1 MSKET
6 AVTRGRRTRKAI
18 LDASYALFVR
28 QGFAATS
35 MRDIALR
42 SHLALGGIYN
52 HFSSKE
58 AIFKTIVEER
68 HPFLEI
74 VPILNGVEG
83 DNTESFVQNAAHA
96 LVEQLGHHPAFLNL
110 MLIEIVE
117 FEGRHVPLLIGQFL
131 PLVSSLS
138 SRLEQGRGDATK
150 IPPLVLVRAFLG
162 MFFSYYIT
170 DRLLGRSMP
179 AAMRREAID
188 HFVDIFLHGVLREEQ
203 P

>member
-1 MSKET
+1 MARE
-6 AVTRGRRTRKAI
+6 AALVRGRLTRKVI
-18 LDASYALFVR
+18 LDAAYALFIK

-35 MRDIALR
+35 VRDIALR

-58 AIFKTIVEER
+58 EIFKTIVEER

-74 VPILNGVEG
+74 VPILNTVEG
-83 DNTESFVQNAAHA
+83 DDTESFVRNAAHR

-110 MLIEIVE
+110 MLIELVE
-117 FEGRHVPLLIGQFL
+117 FEGRHAPLLIGQFL
-131 PLVSSLS
+131 PLVTSLAE
-138 SRLEQGRGDATK
+138 RLRPEGRNRVE
-150 IPPLVLVRAFLG
+150 IPPLVLARAFLG

-179 AAMRREAID
+179 ARMRGAGID
-188 HFVDIFLHGVLREEQ
+188 HFVDIFLHGVLKEARQ
-203 P
+203 

>member
-1 MSKET
+1 MPRET
-6 AVTRGRRTRKAI
+6 ALKKGRRTRELI
-18 LDASYALFVR
+18 LDAAYALFIR

-35 MRDIALR
+35 MREIALR

-58 AIFKTIVEER
+58 AIFKSIVEER

-74 VPILNGVEG
+74 VPILNVVEG
-83 DNTESFVQNAAHA
+83 DDVESFVRNAAHA

-117 FEGRHVPLLIGQFL
+117 FEGRHVPTLIGRFL
-131 PLVSSLS
+131 PLVTSLS
-138 SRLEQGRGDATK
+138 GRLRPNGRNSVD
-150 IPPLVLVRAFLG
+150 IPPLVLARAFLG

-170 DRLLGRSMP
+170 DRLLGRSRP
-179 AAMRREAID
+179 AGMGEESID
-188 HFVDIFLHGVLREEQ
+188 HFVDIFLHGVLKEA
-203 P
+203 PG